1 MRAASATATTDFARL
16 GATLTRLARGKRVV
30 GFDVFDTLL
39 RRRVPPEYVKDR
51 AARFVADRLARHG
64 VESDWSFVRHQRR
77 ELEGELCAE
86 NARAGGDEEFR
97 LRELAPRWVAACGG
111 PACEELA
118 QSIVAHE
125 LELERLATYP
135 TPGVAQAL
143 AQLRQRGQRLIFVTD
158 IYLSGDDVWRLLREA
173 GLADSI
179 DAGYCSSDFG
189 RTKRSGRLFAHVL
202 EQERLAPHE
211 LLFVGDN
218 PHSDVDPARRL
229 GIDVIHVV
237 DAHEIQRRA
246 GLQLVSDLARRNRF
260 WSGTLARRI
269 LADSPRHVRASDCTE
284 YQLGLRLAPAFIAFV
299 RWVIDQAKALGLN
312 RLLFASR
319 EGLTFL
325 RMYRRIVRALD
336 CAADAPSAAYFAA
349 SRRATFLPSLDEL
362 SVRGLHRLLRQ
373 YDRQPLARLLKNLNL
388 PAEEFAPLAQR
399 AGFASLDD
407 PIVDPE
413 SHAAF
418 QAFLADPQVQWRF
431 AAHRDAARARMARYL
446 EQQGFFDHDAVG
458 LVDIGWKGSIQD
470 NVVRA
475 MRHRADC
482 PAVHGLYF
490 GLYHVAED
498 DVPRS
503 YKHGYMADT
512 RRGDWLE
519 EVVFKNGPVFEMFSS
534 APHGGVLDYQP
545 RRGQTDRV
553 RPVLA
558 DDQAERQNFRGLAGQ
573 VFAAIDDYLRE
584 YLALAPLLDGSA
596 ADWRADV
603 LDQLRRYILY
613 PTLAEARSFL
623 RYSHL
628 ESFGVFHQTTYEFKG
643 SWRAILFGGSPLG
656 IPRRF
661 VQSLERQFWPQ
672 GILRRTRLPL
682 VNLAYDLLETRRA
695 GRRLPG

>member
-16 GATLTRLARGKRVV
+16 GATLGRQARGKRVV

-51 AARFVADRLARHG
+51 AAQFVAERLARLG
-64 VESDWSFVRHQRR
+64 VERDWAYVRHLRR
-77 ELEGELCAE
+77 ELERELGAE
-86 NARAGGDEEFR
+86 SVRTGGDEEFR

-111 PACEELA
+111 PACGELA
-118 QSIVAHE
+118 RQVVAHE

-135 TPGVAQAL
+135 TPGAQRAL
-143 AQLRQRGQRLIFVTD
+143 EQLRARGLRLVFVTD
-158 IYLSGDDVWRLLREA
+158 IYLAGDDVWRLLRDA
-173 GLADSI
+173 GLGEYLA
-179 DAGYCSSDFG
+179 AGYCSSDIG

-202 EQERLAPHE
+202 EQERLAPNE
-211 LLFVGDN
+211 LLFVGDS
-218 PHSDVDPARRL
+218 PHSDVAPARRL
-229 GIDVIHVV
+229 GIDVVHVV
-237 DAHEIQRRA
+237 DPHEIRRRA
-246 GLQLVSDLARRNRF
+246 GLQLVSDLSRRNRF

-284 YQLGLRLAPAFIAFV
+284 YQLGLRLAPAFVAFV
-299 RWVIDQAKALGLN
+299 RWVIEQARALGLR

-325 RMYRRIVRALD
+325 RMYRRIVRAIG
-336 CAADAPSAAYFAA
+336 CAADAPSAAYFAS

-362 SVRGLHRLLRQ
+362 SVGGLHRLLRQ
-373 YDRQPLARLLKNLNL
+373 YDRQPLSRLLKNLNL
-388 PAEEFAPLAQR
+388 PEDEFAPLAQR
-399 AGFASLDD
+399 AGFATLDE
-407 PIVDPE
+407 PIADPE

-418 QAFLADPQVQWRF
+418 QAFLADPQVQRRF
-431 AAHRDAARARMARYL
+431 AAHRDEARVRLARYL
-446 EQQGFFDHDAVG
+446 EQQGFFHHDTVG

-475 MRHRADC
+475 MRRRADC
-482 PAVHGLYF
+482 PTVHGLYF

-503 YKHGYMADT
+503 FKHGFMADT

-519 EVVFKNGPVFEMFSS
+519 QAVFKNGPVFEMFSS

-545 RRGQTDRV
+545 RRGGARRI

-558 DDQAERQNFRGLAGQ
+558 DDQAERRNFHGLAGQ
-573 VFAAIDDYLRE
+573 VFAAIEDYLRE
-584 YLALAPLLDGSA
+584 YLALARLLEGSA
-596 ADWRADV
+596 NDWRADV

-623 RYSHL
+623 RYSHV
-628 ESFGVFHQTTYEFKG
+628 ESFGVFHQTTYEFRG
-643 SWRAILFGGSPLG
+643 SWRSILFGGSPLG
-656 IPRRF
+656 IARRL
-661 VQSLERQFWPQ
+661 VQTLERQFWPE
-672 GILRRTRLPL
+672 GILRRTRFPL

-695 GRRLPG
+695 CRRLPW